1 MEAVLRLHLSEL
13 TEKSI
18 SRIKDIFSKASGKN
32 DPELIISLST
42 DLRESEYFDRL
53 DASIK
58 QYEAGETVSF
68 TMESFEKYLK
78 SDILK

>member
-1 MEAVLRLHLSEL
+1 MDAVLRLHLSES

-32 DPELIISLST
+32 DPELIISLSAH
-42 DLRESEYFDRL
+42 SENSGYFEKL

-58 QYEAGETVSF
+58 QYEEGNMVSF
-68 TMESFEKYLK
+68 TMESLK
-78 SDILK
+78 ENILIL

>member
-42 DLRESEYFDRL
+42 DLHGNEYFDRL

-58 QYEAGETVSF
+58 QYETGDTVSF
-68 TMESFEKYLK
+68 TMESLEKYLK